1 MHQTSIVH
9 RTRTE
14 LEAALDHIRA
24 SPPDDGMLEM
34 IVSRPAI
41 NAREVLDEGALDTVV
56 GLIGDTWGKRRSSRT
71 KDGSPHPEMQLT
83 LMNSRVVDLVSG
95 DRAQW
100 PLAGDQFFVDLDLS
114 VHNLPPGT
122 RLSVGEAIIEVS
134 TLPHTGCDKF
144 VGRFGLEAMKFVNS
158 ALGRQLNL
166 RGIHARVIRGGRVRV
181 GDRLRRVA
189 TPNSTTPNSQNAD

>member
-100 PLAGDQFFVDLDLS
+100 PLAGDQLFVDLDLS

-122 RLSVGEAIIEVS
+122 QLSVGEAIIEVS

-189 TPNSTTPNSQNAD
+189 TPNSTTPNSQDAD